1 MNALQILIALGCLYA
16 IFFPKPLSGDH
27 KLISD
32 IYVQR
37 RATLPIE
44 INSDLSI
51 VSSTYEWGRKHHPDW
66 KLASEKVLLNTNKE
80 LTQVMK
86 AISTYYCN
94 EPNMKTVMK
103 KGFPISIRLVEKIK
117 NRYTTYEHIIKNAGV
132 VYSDC
137 R

>member
-1 MNALQILIALGCLYA
+1 M
-16 IFFPKPLSGDH
+16 
-27 KLISD
+27 
-32 IYVQR
+32 QR

-44 INSDLSI
+44 INSDLS
-51 VSSTYEWGRKHHPDW
+51 VVNSTYEWGRKNHPDW
-66 KLASEKVLLNTNKE
+66 KLANEKVLLNTNKE
-80 LTQVMK
+80 LAQVMMD
-86 AISTYYCN
+86 ISTYYCN

-117 NRYTTYEHIIKNAGV
+117 NRYTTYEHIIKNSGV